1 MIFFDSKMCFTST
14 KKLNK
19 YFEFLEMM
27 WKFTTISF
35 DDFFRTVILWT
46 FRRLPPFKAAA
57 EECLSFSFPRLW
69 NSFA

>member
-35 DDFFRTVILWT
+35 DDFFPYRHFVN
-46 FRRLPPFKAAA
+46 FS
-57 EECLSFSFPRLW
+57 SFTSF
-69 NSFA
+69 